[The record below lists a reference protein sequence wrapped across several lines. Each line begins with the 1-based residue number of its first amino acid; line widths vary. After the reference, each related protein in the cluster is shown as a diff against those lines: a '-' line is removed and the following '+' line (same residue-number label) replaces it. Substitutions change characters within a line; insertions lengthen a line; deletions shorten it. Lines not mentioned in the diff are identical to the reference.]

1 MNISKKCH
9 EIVRIVTWFTLETI
23 LEEMTEMQIFLI
35 VVLGIRDANTLDDGR
50 QIL

>member
-1 MNISKKCH
+1 MNVLHKC
-9 EIVRIVTWFTLETI
+9 EEVGVVVDRFTLETI